1 MISRTNRIVSSQY
14 FESRFYVRKL
24 MIKFEIKK
32 WKLNLL
38 EARLFF
44 CARHALLNLYS
55 YTAMINQEFYSI

>member
-1 MISRTNRIVSSQY
+1 
-14 FESRFYVRKL
+14 